1 MLFSAGEMLAH
12 YSVAV
17 LHDRCTDKRR
27 VRVLLVWVLDKHT
40 KEAEFAFVSYCN
52 KVEIWRKEYYQESLV
67 SKT

>member
-1 MLFSAGEMLAH
+1 MLAH

-17 LHDRCTDKRR
+17 MRDRCTDKQQ
-27 VRVLLVWVLDKHT
+27 VRALLVWVLDERA

-52 KVEIWRKEYYQESLV
+52 KVEIWRKGYYQESLV